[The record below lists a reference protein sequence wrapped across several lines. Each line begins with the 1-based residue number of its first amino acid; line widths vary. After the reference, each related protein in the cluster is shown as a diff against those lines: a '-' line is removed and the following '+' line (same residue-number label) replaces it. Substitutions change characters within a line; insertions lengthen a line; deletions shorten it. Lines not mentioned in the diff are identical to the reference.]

1 MRACSRCGRDNPDDA
16 RFCSGC
22 GAELAVA
29 LTQRETRK
37 VVTVLFCDL
46 VGSTALGEST
56 DPEALRARMRRY
68 FADLRAILERHG
80 GAVEKFVGDAVMAV
94 FGIPVA
100 HEDDALRAVRAAW
113 EMREAVSVHGL
124 EARIGVNTGEVVV
137 GGEGETLV
145 TGDAV
150 NVAARLEQS
159 APAGHVLIGPETR
172 LLVRDAVRVESVE
185 PLTLKGKSHP
195 VEAFRILEVIA
206 GAEPVARHLDSVLV
220 GRERERTRL
229 RREYEDTVAGR
240 ACRLVTLLGPAGVG
254 KSRLVADFLE
264 HARQEADVLHG
275 RCPHYGE
282 GITYWPL
289 VELLLAIA
297 VDPDTVLGSS
307 AAETQLAFR
316 RLLEERA
323 AKRPQIV
330 VFDDIQWAESTF
342 LELIEHIADLS
353 RGAPI
358 LLLCVARTELLDTQR
373 GWGGGKLNATSLLL
387 EPLGDEDCD
396 QLIDTLAAEAIDD
409 ETRQRIIVASQG
421 NPLFV
426 HEMLAMAR
434 EQPGERRIVVP
445 PTIHALLQAR
455 LDRLSS
461 KERAVIECGS
471 VEGQI
476 FHRGSVAEL
485 APPVRSDV
493 ETHLSALVRQE
504 LIRPDSTVFAG
515 DEAFRFRHILIRDA
529 AYESLPK
536 ATRAQLHEQF
546 ANWLDGQKLIERDEI
561 LGYHLEQATRYR
573 REIDP
578 EAAELCGLAGRAAE
592 HLAAAGRA
600 ALDRGDARA
609 ARTLLER
616 ATAVLPQNDERRF
629 AHVPELADAYHE
641 TADKRAF
648 EILTK
653 ARSGGNPITRAR
665 AAVRLGRFDLERPG
679 EIAKA
684 QRAALLEEARAVF
697 EAESHDLGLAEY
709 WLAEAQ
715 ERWAAA
721 RAAETAEACEHA
733 LLHLER
739 AGAAQ
744 SHIGQ
749 RTRQLL
755 LRTYIFSPIPVD
767 DALARVSE
775 LSRDDDGPLVRAAER
790 IVIGSLLSM
799 KGQIDRALELVR
811 GARQMFADAGLLVSA
826 WQGTFE
832 ADIAIRAG
840 DWPKAERTL
849 RDGFDRLE
857 ELGEHSYS
865 STIAAVLPMVLV
877 SQRKLAA
884 AREALD
890 QARRTTTADDLLNFV
905 FIGFAEGRLLAH
917 ENRLA
922 EAEAVG
928 RHAVELAD
936 RIDFCFSRPLAH
948 SYFAETLALAGKPE
962 EAAHH
967 ATTALG
973 ILERKGDVMLAA
985 RVRERMAAA
994 GVGSPEEVA

>member
-1 MRACSRCGRDNPDDA
+1 VCPGCGRDNEDEA
-16 RFCSGC
+16 QFCSAC
-22 GAELAVA
+22 GTELAA
-29 LTQRETRK
+29 SPAQREMRK

-46 VGSTALGEST
+46 VGSTALGEAT

-68 FADLRAILERHG
+68 FADLRAILEWHG

-100 HEDDALRAVRAAW
+100 YEDDALRAVRAAV
-113 EMREAVSVHGL
+113 EMLEAVSVHGL
-124 EARIGVNTGEVVV
+124 ECRIGVNTGEVVV

-159 APAGHVLIGPETR
+159 AGAGEVLIGSQTR
-172 LLVRDAVRVESVE
+172 LLVRDAVRVEPVA
-185 PLTLKGKSHP
+185 PLALKGKSQR
-195 VEAFRILEVIA
+195 VEAFRLLEVIA
-206 GAEPVARHLDSVLV
+206 GAEPVARHLESVLV
-220 GRERERTRL
+220 GRDRERKRL
-229 RREYEDTVAGR
+229 RREYEDTVADR
-240 ACRLVTLLGPAGVG
+240 TCRLVTLLGPAGVG

-264 HARQEADVLHG
+264 HTREEADVLHG
-275 RCPHYGE
+275 RCLNYGE

-289 VELLLAIA
+289 VELLLAIG

-323 AKRPQIV
+323 AERPQIV
-330 VFDDIQWAESTF
+330 VFDDVHWAERTF

-358 LLLCVARTELLDTQR
+358 LLLCVARTEFLEAEP

-387 EPLGDEDCD
+387 GPLGDEDCD
-396 QLIDTLAAEAIDD
+396 RLIDTLAADAIDD
-409 ETRQRIIVASQG
+409 GTRQRIVAASEG

-434 EQPGERRIVVP
+434 EQRGERQIVVP
-445 PTIHALLQAR
+445 ATIHALLQAR
-455 LDRLSS
+455 LDRLSGE
-461 KERAVIECGS
+461 ERTVIECGS

-485 APPVRSDV
+485 APPVRSNV

-504 LIRPDSTVFAG
+504 LIRPHSSVFAG
-515 DEAFRFRHILIRDA
+515 DEAFRFRHILIRDT

-536 ATRAQLHEQF
+536 ATRAQLHERF

-561 LGYHLEQATRYR
+561 LGYHLEQAHRYR
-573 REIDP
+573 RELDP
-578 EAAELCGLAGRAAE
+578 EAAELPSLAGRASQ

-616 ATAVLPQNDERRF
+616 ATAVLPQNDERRL
-629 AHVPELADAYHE
+629 AHTPELADAYHE

-653 ARSGGNPITRAR
+653 ARSAGNPITRAR
-665 AAVRLGRFDLERPG
+665 AAVRLGTFNLERPS
-679 EIAKA
+679 EITKA
-684 QRAALLEEARAVF
+684 QRVALLEEARAVF
-697 EAESHDLGLAEY
+697 EAQSHDLGLAEY
-709 WLAEAQ
+709 WLAEAE
-715 ERWAAA
+715 ERWSAA

-733 LLHLER
+733 LLHLRR

-755 LRTYIFSPIPVD
+755 LRTYIYSPIQVD

-799 KGQIDRALELVR
+799 KGEIDRALELVR

-826 WQGTFE
+826 WRGTFE
-832 ADIAIRAG
+832 AEIAIRAG

-865 STIAAVLPMVLV
+865 STIAAVLPMVLL

-884 AREALD
+884 AHEALD
-890 QARRTTTADDLLNFV
+890 QARRTTAADDLINFV

-917 ENRLA
+917 ENRVD

-928 RHAVELAD
+928 RRAVELAD
-936 RIDFCFSRPLAH
+936 RIDFCFGRPLAH
-948 SYFAETLALAGKPE
+948 SYLAETLALAEKPE

-973 ILERKGDVMLAA
+973 TLEAKGDIMLAA
-985 RVRERMAAA
+985 RVRERLAA
-994 GVGSPEEVA
+994 GGVPTSETT

>member
-1 MRACSRCGRDNPDDA
+1 MAACLSCGRDNADDA
-16 RFCSGC
+16 RFCSAC
-22 GAELAVA
+22 GSELVA
-29 LTQRETRK
+29 APRQRESRK

-68 FADLRAILERHG
+68 FADVRAILERHG

-124 EARIGVNTGEVVV
+124 EARIGINTGEVVV

-150 NVAARLEQS
+150 NVAARLEQA
-159 APAGHVLIGPETR
+159 APAGQVLIGPETK
-172 LLVRDAVRVESVE
+172 LLVRDAIRVEPVE
-185 PLTLKGKSHP
+185 PLTLKGKSQP
-195 VEAFRILEVIA
+195 VEAFRLLDVIA
-206 GAEPVARHLDSVLV
+206 GAEPVARHLESVLV

-229 RREYEDTVAGR
+229 RREYEDTVADR

-264 HARQEADVLHG
+264 HAREEADILQG
-275 RCPHYGE
+275 RCVHYGE

-289 VELLLAIA
+289 VELLLAIG
-297 VDPDTVLGSS
+297 VDPETVLGSS

-316 RLLEERA
+316 RLLEQRA

-330 VFDDIQWAESTF
+330 VFDDIQWAERTF

-358 LLLCVARTELLDTQR
+358 LLLCVTRTELLDAQR

-387 EPLGDEDCD
+387 EPLGEDDCD
-396 QLIDTLAAEAIDD
+396 RLIDTLAADAIDD
-409 ETRQRIIVASQG
+409 ETRQRIIVASGG

-434 EQPGERRIVVP
+434 EQPGERQIVP

-455 LDRLSS
+455 LDRLSGN
-461 KERAVIECGS
+461 ERTVIECGS

-504 LIRPDSTVFAG
+504 LIRPDSSVFAG

-546 ANWLDGQKLIERDEI
+546 ANWLGGQELIERDEI
-561 LGYHLEQATRYR
+561 LGYHLEQAQRYR
-573 REIDP
+573 RELDP
-578 EAAELCGLAGRAAE
+578 EAAELPGLAGRAAE

-609 ARTLLER
+609 ARNLLER
-616 ATAVLPQNDERRF
+616 ATAVLPQNDERRL
-629 AHVPELADAYHE
+629 AHAPELADAYHE

-653 ARSGGNPITRAR
+653 ARSAGNPITRAR
-665 AAVRLGRFDLERPG
+665 AAVRLGTFDLERPS

-684 QRAALLEEARAVF
+684 QRAALREEARAVF

-709 WLAEAQ
+709 WQAEAQ

-721 RAAETAEACEHA
+721 RAAETTEACEHA

-755 LRTYIFSPIPVD
+755 LRTYIFSPIRVD

-790 IVIGSLLSM
+790 IAIGSLLSM

-826 WQGTFE
+826 WRGTFE

-865 STIAAVLPMVLV
+865 STIAALLPMVLV

-890 QARRTTTADDLLNFV
+890 QARRTTAADDLLNFV

-917 ENRLA
+917 EDRLA

-936 RIDFCFSRPLAH
+936 RIDFCFGRPLAH
-948 SYFAETLALAGKPE
+948 SYFAETLGLAGKPE
-962 EAAHH
+962 EATRH

-973 ILERKGDVMLAA
+973 ILEAKGDVMLAA
-985 RVRERMAAA
+985 RVRERLATA
-994 GVGSPEEVA
+994 GVRTSEPVI